1 VEPTLTAN
9 TPGRESTGNAEP
21 GTSGPLRGFRIL
33 DFSIALTGPYAVA
46 LLADQGASVV
56 KVERPGIGDVARWIG
71 VSVNRMSAFFLACN
85 RGKQSIVL
93 DLHHPEGAELAR
105 RLAADADVVV
115 QNFRPGVMDKLG
127 LGYEAIRE
135 LNPQVVY
142 ASLSGYGP
150 VGPYRDRPAYDTA
163 IQAYGGFGANQADP
177 EDGVPVFLRQ
187 AAADKVTA
195 LYASQ
200 AITAAL
206 LARERGA
213 GGQHVELSMA
223 DAVVSFLWA
232 ESAGNEVLL
241 DSDGS
246 SHSSFVAGFAPF
258 RFADG
263 WGIAVPTSVDDFS
276 GMCKAFGV
284 DGYDDP
290 RISTL
295 EERQRHRDVTEPLMD
310 RCYAMAVHLTMVEAS
325 KRFEEQGVPFAM
337 VLSPAEIVDDP
348 QALAMGMFEERE
360 HPIAGL
366 TRLPRHPAQF
376 GLTPATLA
384 TNAPGL
390 GEHTDEILTSLGL
403 GERIDAL
410 RQRGVIG

>member
-1 VEPTLTAN
+1 MKADQDSVFARSGEPA
-9 TPGRESTGNAEP
+9 S
-21 GTSGPLRGFRIL
+21 SGPLQGYRIL

-85 RGKQSIVL
+85 RGKKSIVL
-93 DLHHPEGAELAR
+93 DLQQPEGAEVAR
-105 RLAADADVVV
+105 RLVEEVDVVV
-115 QNFRPGVMDKLG
+115 ENFRPGVMDRLG
-127 LGYEAIRE
+127 LGYDAVRQ
-135 LNPQVVY
+135 LNPRVIY
-142 ASLSGYGP
+142 ASLTGYGP

-163 IQAYGGFGANQADP
+163 IQAFGGFAANQAHPD
-177 EDGVPVFLRQ
+177 DGAPVFLRQ

-206 LARERGA
+206 LARERG
-213 GGQHVELSMA
+213 GSGQHVELSMA

-241 DSDGS
+241 HSDGS
-246 SHSSFVAGFAPF
+246 GHSSFVAGFSPF
-258 RFADG
+258 RFTDG
-263 WGIAVPTSVDDFS
+263 WGIAVPTTVDDFG
-276 GMCKAFGV
+276 GMCKALGV

-295 EERQRHRDVTEPLMD
+295 EQRQRHRDVTEPLMD
-310 RCYAMAVHLTMVEAS
+310 KCYAMAANITMAEAS
-325 KRFEEQGVPFAM
+325 KRFEEHGVPFAM

-348 QALAMGMFEERE
+348 QALAMEMFEERE
-360 HPIAGL
+360 HPIAGPA
-366 TRLPRHPAQF
+366 RLPRHPAQF
-376 GLTPATLA
+376 ALTPATLA
-384 TNAPGL
+384 ANAPGL
-390 GEHTDEILTSLGL
+390 GEHTDEILTALGL
-403 GERIDAL
+403 GDRIDAL
-410 RQRGVIG
+410 RQAGVIG

>member
-1 VEPTLTAN
+1 M
-9 TPGRESTGNAEP
+9 GREVMSSDRGSEESAEP
-21 GTSGPLRGFRIL
+21 AAPGPLQGYRIL

-85 RGKQSIVL
+85 RGKKSIVL
-93 DLHHPEGAELAR
+93 DLHRPQGAELAR
-105 RLAADADVVV
+105 KLAADVDVVV
-115 QNFRPGVMDKLG
+115 ENFRPGVMDKLG
-127 LGYEAIRE
+127 LGYDAIRE
-135 LNPQVVY
+135 FNPEVVY
-142 ASLSGYGP
+142 ASLTGYGP
-150 VGPYRDRPAYDTA
+150 IGPYRNRPAYDTA
-163 IQAYGGFGANQADP
+163 IQAFGGFAANQADP

-206 LARERGA
+206 LARERRG
-213 GGQHVELSMA
+213 GGQHVQVTMA
-223 DAVVSFLWA
+223 DSVVSFLWA

-241 DSDGS
+241 DADGS
-246 SHSSFVAGFAPF
+246 SHSSFVAGFSPF
-258 RFADG
+258 RFTDG

-276 GMCKAFGV
+276 GMCKALGV

-290 RISTL
+290 RIATL

-310 RCYAMAVHLTMVEAS
+310 RCYAMAAHLTMSEAS
-325 KRFEEQGVPFAM
+325 RRFEEHGVPFAM

-348 QALAMGMFEERE
+348 QARAMKLFEERQ
-360 HPIAGL
+360 HPIAGP
-366 TRLPRHPAQF
+366 TRLPRHPARF
-376 GLTPATLA
+376 STTPASLA
-384 TNAPGL
+384 ANAPGL
-390 GEHTDEILTSLGL
+390 GEHTDEILASLGM
-403 GERIDAL
+403 GDRIDEL
-410 RQRGVIG
+410 RQSGVVG